1 MSLKQK
7 VKAMRVVLGTRPCKH
22 GYDLQQVIGT
32 LYGYIDELESQSDQP
47 SSINVPVGIMNAEVS
62 AGADGKFGTA
72 DDSVKVT
79 AAKKKPAAAKRTP
92 AKKKAPAKKAPAK
105 KATKSKSKS

>member
-32 LYGYIDELESQSDQP
+32 LYRYIDELESQSSQP
-47 SSINVPVGIMNAEVS
+47 VS
-62 AGADGKFGTA
+62 V
-72 DDSVKVT
+72 DDVVKVT
-79 AAKKKPAAAKRTP
+79 ASKKKPEAAKRTP

-105 KATKSKSKS
+105 KATKSKS